1 MKNEET
7 FQMTVAY
14 VAVRKRD
21 KKIFEH
27 GHCEVSDICFTI
39 KTITNQLN
47 SHEGWLMTYNKTICK
62 RNQDATF
69 ITRRKLDQNPK
80 NKEPWLMEAIPK
92 PFFIYDSVSQI
103 ISHINYNFF

>member
-1 MKNEET
+1 
-7 FQMTVAY
+7 MTVAY

-47 SHEGWLMTYNKTICK
+47 TQEG
-62 RNQDATF
+62 
-69 ITRRKLDQNPK
+69 
-80 NKEPWLMEAIPK
+80 
-92 PFFIYDSVSQI
+92 
-103 ISHINYNFF
+103 